1 MSIANNSLIHLP
13 AEQLPEANWVS
24 VRQEPCMV
32 LSLQQVRSLEKTAF
46 EHVDSLLLM
55 QAAGLRS
62 AQKITDILNANPNSI
77 NRILVL
83 AGPGNNG
90 GDACIVA
97 AKLHQQGFHVE
108 LWVFQPKQGGGTSD
122 RQIALTES
130 KATGLEERI
139 WGKHPFMI
147 DEHTLIVDGL
157 LGIGC
162 QTTPKG
168 TLQAV
173 IQTINTQ
180 REHLPK
186 KPPVGLIALDCPSGL
201 NCDSGFAEGDALSAD
216 LTLTYLA
223 CKTGL
228 LSNMG
233 PDLCGD
239 ILIEDLG
246 CNALLEQLIRSN
258 TLGPVAHMSNQN
270 QQMKRLP
277 ARQHQHH
284 KGHFGNI
291 GVIGGQPGM
300 QGAALLSAR
309 TALQLGAGRVSLSF
323 LTADNP
329 QWLDPLFPELMGK
342 TLLENLNFA
351 NTLAIGPGLGQTPE
365 AKGCLLKVLNNPVR
379 TYHMVWDADALNLL
393 ASEPQLAQA
402 LQHHR
407 AQHPEQALILTPHPL
422 EAARLLNSSVE
433 HIQQHRIQSALEI
446 SQRFQCTVV
455 LKGTGTIIA
464 QHRTQRIEI
473 NATGGPALGTAGS
486 GDVLTGA
493 IAAMLGQ
500 GLKEFEAAACSVW
513 LHGKSIEALP
523 SEPQTLLLSHASEI
537 SQRMK
542 QHLNILLH
550 QKRA

>member
-1 MSIANNSLIHLP
+1 MSKANNSLIHLP
-13 AEQLPEANWVS
+13 VEQLPQANWVS
-24 VRQEPCMV
+24 VGQEPSMV
-32 LSLQQVRSLEKTAF
+32 LNTQQVHRLEEIAF
-46 EHVDSLLLM
+46 EHIDSFLFM

-62 AQKITDILNANPNSI
+62 AQKITEILSSNPHQI
-77 NRILVL
+77 ERILVL

-97 AKLHQQGFHVE
+97 SKLHQQGFQVE
-108 LWVFQPKQGGGTSD
+108 LWVFHPKKGFGTPD
-122 RQIALTES
+122 RNDARTQCRTAN
-130 KATGLEERI
+130 LEEKA
-139 WGKHPFMI
+139 WGDAPFTI
-147 DEHTLIVDGL
+147 TENTLIIDGL

-162 QTTPKG
+162 QSAPTG
-168 TLQAV
+168 TLQTV

-180 REHLPK
+180 REQLPK
-186 KPPVGLIALDCPSGL
+186 KPPVSLIALDCPSGL
-201 NCDSGFAEGDALSAD
+201 NCDTGFAEGDALSAD

-246 CNALLEQLIRSN
+246 CNALLEHLTRSN
-258 TLGPVAHMSNQN
+258 TLGPVAHTTNQN
-270 QQMKRLP
+270 QQIKRLP
-277 ARQHQHH
+277 VRQHQHH

-291 GVIGGQPGM
+291 GVIGGQTGM

-309 TALQLGAGRVSLSF
+309 TALQLGAGRVALSF
-323 LTADNP
+323 LTTDNP
-329 QWLDPLFPELMGK
+329 QSLDPLFPELMGK
-342 TLLENLNFA
+342 SLLENIHFS

-365 AKGCLLKVLNNPVR
+365 AKACLLNVLNTPER
-379 TYHMVWDADALNLL
+379 TYNMVWDADALNLL
-393 ASEPQLAQA
+393 AIEPELALA

-422 EAARLLNSSVE
+422 EAARLLNHPVE
-433 HIQQHRIQSALEI
+433 HIQNNRIQSAMEI
-446 SQRFQCTVV
+446 SKRFQCTTV
-455 LKGTGTIIA
+455 LKGSGTIIA
-464 QHRTQRIEI
+464 QQSTQRIEI
-473 NATGGPALGTAGS
+473 NPTGGPALSTAGS

-500 GLKEFEAAACSVW
+500 GLEEFEAAACSVW

-523 SEPQTLLLSHASEI
+523 SEPENLLISHASEI
-537 SQRMK
+537 SCRMK
-542 QHLNILLH
+542 QHLNTLLH
-550 QKRA
+550 RK